1 LINVPVYS
9 DVSPVKGDQSQVY
22 KNNLVVSFYG
32 NYEQQEVQLRMWD
45 GILIDRD
52 RSSGRLWNIS
62 THRRLGERQINA
74 TSILL
79 FGKRNSAF
87 QPCCT
92 MRPNPAPDSGTTLQ
106 RRTLHVGTAWS
117 LDCAGLP
124 SRNGIACSAFS
135 VEPRL
140 WSASCTQRRHVSTF
154 SSLCKGWDCGSCFWI
169 TSTS

>member
-1 LINVPVYS
+1 
-9 DVSPVKGDQSQVY
+9 
-22 KNNLVVSFYG
+22 
-32 NYEQQEVQLRMWD
+32 MWD

-52 RSSGRLWNIS
+52 RRSSPALEHLNPLAA
-62 THRRLGERQINA
+62 RRASNHA
-74 TSILL
+74 TSSILL

-92 MRPNPAPDSGTTLQ
+92 MRPNPAPDSGTSLQ

-124 SRNGIACSAFS
+124 SRKGIACSAFS

-140 WSASCTQRRHVSTF
+140 WSASLGTQRRHVSTL
-154 SSLCKGWDCGSCFWI
+154 SSLCKGWDCGYRKRLNLLAFLDHLNFLTRLNNARKAKELRSGGLWYFFYL
-169 TSTS
+169 